1 MNVIKVSN
9 IMGIDPKPFDPKTYV
24 EEDVF
29 VTDESGTKKRIR
41 LEDSIVRWRTIRNAD
56 GTTSVSGMLS
66 MYWLV
71 LELNNML
78 LILGLTLL
86 CVLIFAII
94 LFLTVFSFYLFL
106 CATCVQRKHR
116 SLWLPVNTVSIR
128 QPSNLKVAFNLVQV
142 V

>member
-41 LEDSIVRWRTIRNAD
+41 LEDNIVRWRTIRNAD

-94 LFLTVFSFYLFL
+94 LF
-106 CATCVQRKHR
+106 
-116 SLWLPVNTVSIR
+116 
-128 QPSNLKVAFNLVQV
+128 
-142 V
+142 

>member
-41 LEDSIVRWRTIRNAD
+41 LEDNIVRWRTIRNAD

-94 LFLTVFSFYLFL
+94 LFLTVFSFIYFFVL
-106 CATCVQRKHR
+106 H
-116 SLWLPVNTVSIR
+116 VSKESIGHFGC
-128 QPSNLKVAFNLVQV
+128 LLILLA
-142 V
+142 